1 MKNRKNHKCLVILVN
16 NESDTDREK
25 KAKKIIEVK
34 LEKANQKYNAT
45 KEGRNIKQQV
55 SLYTNTKEGQR
66 KMVTLDVY
74 GDNKNDN
81 KWYFNPYFNLGRRKV
96 SAILT

>member
-34 LEKANQKYNAT
+34 LEKATQKYNAT
-45 KEGRNIKQQV
+45 KEGRNIK
-55 SLYTNTKEGQR
+55 
-66 KMVTLDVY
+66 
-74 GDNKNDN
+74 
-81 KWYFNPYFNLGRRKV
+81 
-96 SAILT
+96 

>member
-74 GDNKNDN
+74 GDNKVIKMIINGI
-81 KWYFNPYFNLGRRKV
+81 L
-96 SAILT
+96 ILTLTLGGEK